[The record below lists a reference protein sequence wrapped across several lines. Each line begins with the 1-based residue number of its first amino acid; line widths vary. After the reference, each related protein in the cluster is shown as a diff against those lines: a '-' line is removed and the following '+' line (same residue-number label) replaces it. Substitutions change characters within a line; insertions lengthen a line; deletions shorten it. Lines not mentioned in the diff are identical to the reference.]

1 MGTAI
6 APVDIGMHVR
16 LKRKLAEKIDGIDL
30 SNQEVG
36 DVFDL
41 PERKARML
49 VAEGWAVLERRTH
62 AGRHLVLAFRR
73 SDDPGPLSSQHDSD
87 LSRAS

>member
-1 MGTAI
+1 
-6 APVDIGMHVR
+6 MHVR

-36 DVFDL
+36 DVFEL
-41 PERKARML
+41 PERKAQML

-62 AGRHLVLAFRR
+62 DGEQLVLAFRR